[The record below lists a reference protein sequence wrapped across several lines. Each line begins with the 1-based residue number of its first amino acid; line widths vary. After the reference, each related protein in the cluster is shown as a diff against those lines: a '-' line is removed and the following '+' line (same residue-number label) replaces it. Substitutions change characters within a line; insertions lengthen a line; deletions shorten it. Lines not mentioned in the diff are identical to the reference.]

1 MPFSFKHGLDSPRVH
16 LLLSWQD
23 NWQTQILIV
32 SLNSSVRLDAHSS
45 TSLPSDQK
53 FLFFFFFL
61 SSGEITKCNL
71 KLYRLWG
78 HSTKMQ
84 TKKISLNIYYHCI
97 LSEGLHKPD
106 TLYNI
111 DKSQDKDCS
120 ISRIS
125 FCLPDLFPVALSVVQ
140 QW

>member
-1 MPFSFKHGLDSPRVH
+1 
-16 LLLSWQD
+16 
-23 NWQTQILIV
+23 
-32 SLNSSVRLDAHSS
+32 
-45 TSLPSDQK
+45 
-53 FLFFFFFL
+53 
-61 SSGEITKCNL
+61 
-71 KLYRLWG
+71 
-78 HSTKMQ
+78 MQ